1 MIFQND
7 TANVTFILLQVSV
20 LTQFPCSVSNL
31 LVVFLF
37 SIVSEGTFWQVPSN
51 PEAIVLSVL
60 HISKDMLGMLF
71 LILQNC
77 GASCCQFSV
86 WWARTYYLLAS
97 VPLKVNWPVSQKSF
111 PTLPSSIEKADIVL
125 DYIAKIFSFEITQVK
140 QSLLFLS
147 SHLKINFR
155 AKPAS
160 HSLLQWGGTTIL
172 RPGGS

>member
-77 GASCCQFSV
+77 GASCRQFSM
-86 WWARTYYLLAS
+86 
-97 VPLKVNWPVSQKSF
+97 
-111 PTLPSSIEKADIVL
+111 
-125 DYIAKIFSFEITQVK
+125 
-140 QSLLFLS
+140 
-147 SHLKINFR
+147 
-155 AKPAS
+155 
-160 HSLLQWGGTTIL
+160 
-172 RPGGS
+172 